1 MKKEERGE
9 ENFLEYGYMNEDDLE
24 NKFRLE
30 HVFVR
35 SHAENR

>member
-9 ENFLEYGYMNEDDLE
+9 ENFLDKVTRMNLE
-24 NKFRLE
+24 NKLRLE